1 MSDELNGVLLEE
13 EIEFTLSDLSR
24 ACCVNAEWILLL
36 VDEGILEPVA
46 GGDLVDW
53 RFSGA
58 SLQRVRMTQRLQHD
72 LGINIAGAALVLDL
86 LNEIESLRAK
96 K

>member
-1 MSDELNGVLLEE
+1 MTDELNGVLLEE
-13 EIEFTLSDLSR
+13 EVEFTLGELSN

-36 VDEGILEPVA
+36 VDEGILEPVTGTNEA
-46 GGDLVDW
+46 NW
-53 RFSGA
+53 RFTGT
-58 SLQRVRMTQRLQHD
+58 SLQRVRVTQHLQRD

>member
-1 MSDELNGVLLEE
+1 MSDEMNGVVLEE
-13 EIEFTLSDLSR
+13 EIEFTLGELSN
-24 ACCVNAEWILLL
+24 ACCVNADWILLL

-46 GGDLVDW
+46 GTGAANW
-53 RFSGA
+53 RFTGA
-58 SLQRVRMTQRLQHD
+58 SLQRVRITQHLQRD

-86 LNEIESLRAK
+86 LNEIESLRTK

>member
-1 MSDELNGVLLEE
+1 MTDELNGVLLEE
-13 EIEFTLSDLSR
+13 EIEFTLGDLSR
-24 ACCVNAEWILLL
+24 VCCVNAEWILLL

-46 GGDLVDW
+46 GNDVANW

-58 SLQRVRMTQRLQHD
+58 SLQRVRITQHLQRD
-72 LGINIAGAALVLDL
+72 LGINIAGAALALDL
-86 LNEIESLRAK
+86 LNEIESLRTK